1 MAYAN
6 VNMPVVIT
14 TTRNTSFALDD
25 YTRRMCIISAGES
38 KLNIGEFKEVDNS
51 TFSQILKSDEVGLKT
66 RLNNFFSYSGNRPV
80 VVLEVGTL
88 ADGFTTSCN
97 TISSFL
103 DSKILSVFNIVVPD
117 ELYYTQQPDK
127 TYLATL
133 NGTFTPSDAEQE
145 LPFVLTGLTASDI
158 SFEQADDIEFI
169 LKENKI
175 FFKHKTALPS
185 SVTAKAYATI
195 GDVKTELGDVVF
207 NNKQGEAVATNLS
220 FNKTEAGK
228 IDTAF
233 IELLQSK
240 GDLNTS
246 VFFFLNMPKGELTDT
261 SNFER
266 FKGLKAI
273 QLCYNNSKSKT
284 QHEASIIVGITA
296 NSIFDISTNN
306 PSSSLNYKQAAGYQS
321 EQIPL
326 SKKNELIQ
334 AGVTLIDNISNIVIV
349 KNGRQMD
356 GTAWEYYFNHATSN
370 YRVENKLST
379 LLINGANN
387 PVSALKFNQDG
398 IDTAYNVLK
407 SELVDQCNLGILTNF
422 AESFDSATGVLN
434 NEGEMY
440 CPTFKEF
447 ATNNAE
453 DYKEGVFSGISYF
466 EQIGSFIRQIK
477 INVNIGA

>member
-14 TTRNTSFALDD
+14 AARNTSFALDN
-25 YTRRMCIISAGES
+25 YTRRMCIISAGET

-88 ADGFTTSCN
+88 ADGFTTPCN

-117 ELYYTQQPDK
+117 EFYYTQQPDK
-127 TYLATL
+127 NYLVML
-133 NGTFTPSDAEQE
+133 NGTFTPLDAEQE
-145 LPFVLTGLTASDI
+145 LPFVLTGLAASDI
-158 SFEQADDIEFI
+158 LFKQADSIEFI
-169 LKENKI
+169 VRENKI
-175 FFKHKTALPS
+175 FFKQKTALQT

-195 GDVKTELGDVVF
+195 GDVETELGDVVF
-207 NNKQGEAVATNLS
+207 NKQGEAVATDLS

-228 IDTAF
+228 VDTAF
-233 IELLQSK
+233 IELLQIK

-246 VFFFLNMPKGELTDT
+246 VFFFLNMPKGELAST

-296 NSIFDISTNN
+296 NSIFDISANN
-306 PSSSLNYKQAAGYQS
+306 PSSSLNYKQVAGYQP

-334 AGVTLIDNISNIVIV
+334 AGVTLIDNISNIVII

-407 SELVDQCNLGILTNF
+407 SELAEQCNLGILTNF
-422 AESFDSATGVLN
+422 AESFDTATGVLN

-447 ATNNAE
+447 VTNNAE